1 MNADEGDHSIIE
13 KRCNKDSEQLW
24 AVHVWILSWSD
35 YKPLLPWPRKITLS
49 SACLNI
55 DRARRACV
63 ITNHC
68 HHDHQALL
76 PLSLMPWTRPLRR
89 NWPHQIPGL
98 VVALKLCTR
107 SWCRC
112 ITLSRNSYHTERFVL
127 AQQTLLHD
135 FFGCMLRVT
144 GSNPR
149 IWGLW
154 QQGPHKLRAVA
165 GRETTCPLLYTCN
178 QFINQC
184 SIVFTL
190 AADSM
195 LVCNCT
201 CFCVTCTTSTLF
213 WASAQYRELL
223 HDSGCSIF
231 TRMF

>member
-1 MNADEGDHSIIE
+1 M
-13 KRCNKDSEQLW
+13 SEYW
-24 AVHVWILSWSD
+24 SSWCD
-35 YKPLLPWPRKITLS
+35 YKPLLPWLRKITLS

-89 NWPHQIPGL
+89 NWSHQIPGL
-98 VVALKLCTR
+98 MVALKLCTR

-135 FFGCMLRVT
+135 FFGYMLWVT
-144 GSNPR
+144 GSSPR

-154 QQGPHKLRAVA
+154 QQAFFSSQAESRRWAWDHL
-165 GRETTCPLLYTCN
+165 PLLYTCN

-213 WASAQYRELL
+213 WASAQYCELL
-223 HDSGCSIF
+223 HDSGSSIF